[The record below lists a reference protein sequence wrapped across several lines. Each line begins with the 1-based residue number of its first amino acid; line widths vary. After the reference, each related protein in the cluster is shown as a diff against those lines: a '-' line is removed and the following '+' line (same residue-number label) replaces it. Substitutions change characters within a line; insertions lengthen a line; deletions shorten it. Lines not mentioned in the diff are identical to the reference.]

1 MRWAYPC
8 MNCSYRRT
16 NRLGPKPGA
25 GDSIHHLEQ
34 GAYANAGTSDGLT
47 MTRQHD
53 KTDFRI
59 TWRMA
64 NWWQSLITLFFAGGV
79 GWIIQGG
86 LRSTSPDV
94 YGHILVPL
102 YGLALYWTL
111 AALVNRR
118 SVTVTR
124 EQLRV
129 ANTPLPLGEPGVR
142 VARSDVEFVFHV
154 PLEVADDSGGTVVL
168 FHTVGVAVKPDHTAI
183 PVFDAVPTLEEAQ
196 AKAQRIAD
204 AFGPHANGRPM
215 EVRDVVKGREDP
227 QVWRQSKI
235 WGVLIGLALVAGIV
249 WEVLLRYAQ

>member
-1 MRWAYPC
+1 
-8 MNCSYRRT
+8 
-16 NRLGPKPGA
+16 
-25 GDSIHHLEQ
+25 
-34 GAYANAGTSDGLT
+34 

-53 KTDFRI
+53 TTDFRL

-64 NWWQSLITLFFAGGV
+64 NWWQCLITLFFAGGV
-79 GWIIQGG
+79 GWIIQSG

-94 YGHILVPL
+94 YGHILAPL

-129 ANTPLPLGEPGVR
+129 TNAPLPLGEPAVR

-154 PLEVADDSGGTVVL
+154 PIETEGDSGGTVVL
-168 FHTVGVAVKPDHTAI
+168 WHAVGVAVKPDRTAI
-183 PVFDAVPTLEEAQ
+183 PIFDMVKTVDEAR

-204 AFGPHANGRPM
+204 ASAPMRMAGRWKCATRSKAAKTRTCGASPRSWARWPAQLCWPASCGKFFTATHGRRRHQGYR
-215 EVRDVVKGREDP
+215 EVVTLRATAA
-227 QVWRQSKI
+227 I
-235 WGVLIGLALVAGIV
+235 AALRSAGGACV
-249 WEVLLRYAQ
+249 FVM

>member
-1 MRWAYPC
+1 
-8 MNCSYRRT
+8 
-16 NRLGPKPGA
+16 
-25 GDSIHHLEQ
+25 
-34 GAYANAGTSDGLT
+34 
-47 MTRQHD
+47 
-53 KTDFRI
+53 
-59 TWRMA
+59 MA
-64 NWWQSLITLFFAGGV
+64 NWWQCLITLFFAGGV
-79 GWIIQGG
+79 GWVIQSG

-129 ANTPLPLGEPGVR
+129 TNTPLPLGESGVR

-154 PLEVADDSGGTVVL
+154 PLEVAGDSGGTVVL
-168 FHTVGVAVKPDHTAI
+168 WHTVGVAVKPDRTAI
-183 PVFDAVPTLEEAQ
+183 PVFEMVKTVDEAR

-204 AFGPHANGRPM
+204 AFGPDADGRPM

-235 WGVLIGLALVAGIV
+235 WGVLAGVALVAGVV
-249 WEVLLRYAQ
+249 WEVLHRYAR